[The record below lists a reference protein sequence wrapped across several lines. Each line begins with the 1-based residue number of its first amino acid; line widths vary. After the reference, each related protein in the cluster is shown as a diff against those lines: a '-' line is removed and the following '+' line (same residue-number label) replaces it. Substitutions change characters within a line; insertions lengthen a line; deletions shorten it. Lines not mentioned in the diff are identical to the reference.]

1 MKESAGGEVSMKAIE
16 FEATLN
22 PDDSLGVPEEVA
34 RQLPREQK
42 LQVIVLVPQSPADD
56 ETDANEWGK
65 LAREQFVAGY
75 SDGDSIYD
83 SL

>member
-1 MKESAGGEVSMKAIE
+1 MKAIE

-42 LQVIVLVPQSPADD
+42 LQVIVLLPESSAVD
-56 ETDANEWGK
+56 ETEANEWGK
-65 LAREQFVAGY
+65 LARDQFAAGY
-75 SDGDSIYD
+75 SDADSIYD